1 MPGFAL
7 SGKDVVLVI
16 NTVPYIHTT
25 DSTGKTD
32 KRTINLGKG
41 NYIITAFMR
50 GYDGLNQ
57 ASDQKIIIVE

>member
-7 SGKDVVLVI
+7 SEKDVVLVI

-41 NYIITAFMR
+41 NYLITAFMR
-50 GYDGLNQ
+50 GYDGVYP
-57 ASDQKIIIVE
+57 ASDQKILQVL